1 MPATTGQRVR
11 AALAATRGEGVC
23 MLLVRWIGL
32 RHKNKNIVT
41 NDLISDIL
49 TCLARVKGDWEPSQT
64 SSQGGSPGKENEPQT
79 KNIHFMQTNAKWL
92 STEQDW
98 VNINWD
104 TVSAGKQ
111 AQSEFCWIVLPA
123 QKRRYSRGGPQSGD
137 WQEPQ
142 VTDLNEQHRRKCFFK
157 GGWDPMY
164 SLSIGSNYLYYAIS

>member
-49 TCLARVKGDWEPSQT
+49 TCLARVVV
-64 SSQGGSPGKENEPQT
+64 QGRKMSLKQ